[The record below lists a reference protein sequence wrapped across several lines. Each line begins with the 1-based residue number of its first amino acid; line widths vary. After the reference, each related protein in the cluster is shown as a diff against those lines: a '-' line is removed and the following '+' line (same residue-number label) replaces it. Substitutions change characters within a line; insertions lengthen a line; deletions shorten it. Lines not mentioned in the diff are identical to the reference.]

1 MTVSVLDKQMKQEVV
16 EHEEGKSSAAIAA
29 EVVPPAAEAVS
40 EAATEAL
47 VQSELLFIERELNQ
61 TSLTAKEETTD
72 EMTEERSVRIADYMR
87 GAPTVEEERTCRET
101 ISVFKQHPDCE
112 CVVVIR
118 SGDQIPVGL
127 MMRNRFFLKLGHRF
141 SADLYY
147 EKPVTKLMDTSPLM
161 VHRADAPQQIIDS
174 ALSRDEGILYDCVIV
189 TQQDG
194 LLVGVLTVSD
204 MLKMSRELQQ
214 EAVHAQ
220 RRIIESAEQRVR
232 QIEQAASAVR
242 GSTEQGESL
251 SVEMV
256 DLTLSGKNELDKVSN
271 AFVSIANSSQRQEQ
285 RMNELQAEAGSIS
298 RVSKVIRE
306 LADQSNL
313 LAINAS
319 IEAARAGD
327 HGRGFAVVAG
337 EVMKLAGQTKQL
349 AGEITML
356 TKSIVDAIGETAALT
371 RSGRTETTAS
381 EAYVLAAVEAFNRL
395 FQAAAD
401 NRGSAKQVG
410 ELSEQA
416 HRQSIHVADEME
428 KLRQSYF

>member
-1 MTVSVLDKQMKQEVV
+1 MTDLQ
-16 EHEEGKSSAAIAA
+16 
-29 EVVPPAAEAVS
+29 P
-40 EAATEAL
+40 
-47 VQSELLFIERELNQ
+47 
-61 TSLTAKEETTD
+61 
-72 EMTEERSVRIADYMR
+72 VRIADYMR
-87 GAPTVEEERTCRET
+87 GAATVEEERSCRET
-101 ISVFKQHPDCE
+101 IGVFKQNPDCE
-112 CVVVIR
+112 CVVVVR
-118 SGDQIPVGL
+118 GNERIPVGL

-147 EKPVTKLMDTSPLM
+147 EKPVTRLMDARPLT
-161 VHRADAPQQIIDS
+161 VHIADAPQQIIDS
-174 ALSRDEGILYDCVIV
+174 ALSRDESILYDCVVV

-194 LLVGVLTVSD
+194 SLAGVLTVSD
-204 MLKMSRELQQ
+204 MLKMSRALQQ
-214 EAVHAQ
+214 EAERAQ
-220 RRIIESAEQRVR
+220 RRIIQSAEQRVR

-242 GSTEQGESL
+242 ASTGQGESL

-256 DLTLSGKNELDKVSN
+256 DLTLSGKNELDKVSS
-271 AFVSIANSSQRQEQ
+271 AFLSIAASSQHQEQ

-319 IEAARAGD
+319 IEAARAGE

-356 TKSIVDAIGETAALT
+356 TKSIVDAIGETAALAS
-371 RSGRTETTAS
+371 SGRSETTAS

-401 NRGSAKQVG
+401 NRGSAKKVG

-416 HRQSIHVADEME
+416 HKQSIHVADEME

>member
-1 MTVSVLDKQMKQEVV
+1 MTVSVLDKLELKV
-16 EHEEGKSSAAIAA
+16 HEEGKVVAAVATQPETETEA
-29 EVVPPAAEAVS
+29 EVEPES
-40 EAATEAL
+40 EARL
-47 VQSELLFIERELNQ
+47 QSD
-61 TSLTAKEETTD
+61 AHEETQA
-72 EMTEERSVRIADYMR
+72 ELTELQPVRIADYLR

-101 ISVFKQHPDCE
+101 IGVFKQNPDCE
-112 CVVVIR
+112 CVVVVHGNDR
-118 SGDQIPVGL
+118 IPVGL
-127 MMRNRFFLKLGHRF
+127 MMRNRFFLKLGQRF

-147 EKPVTKLMDTSPLM
+147 EKPVTKLMDARPLT
-161 VHRADAPQQIIDS
+161 VHSADAPQQIIDS
-174 ALSRDEGILYDCVIV
+174 ALSRDESILYDCVVV
-189 TQQDG
+189 TQEDG
-194 LLVGVLTVSD
+194 SLAGVLTVSD
-204 MLKMSRELQQ
+204 MLKMSRALQQ
-214 EAVHAQ
+214 ESERAQ
-220 RRIIESAEQRVR
+220 RRIIQSAEQRVR
-232 QIEQAASAVR
+232 QIEQAASAVHA
-242 GSTEQGESL
+242 STGKGESL
-251 SVEMV
+251 SIEMV

-271 AFVSIANSSQRQEQ
+271 AFLSIAASSQHQEQ
-285 RMNELQAEAGSIS
+285 RMNDLQAEAGSIS

-319 IEAARAGD
+319 IEAARAGE

-356 TKSIVDAIGETAALT
+356 TKSIVDAIGETTALA
-371 RSGRTETTAS
+371 RSGRSETMTS

-416 HRQSIHVADEME
+416 HKQSIHVADEME

>member
-112 CVVVIR
+112 C
-118 SGDQIPVGL
+118 
-127 MMRNRFFLKLGHRF
+127 
-141 SADLYY
+141 
-147 EKPVTKLMDTSPLM
+147 
-161 VHRADAPQQIIDS
+161 
-174 ALSRDEGILYDCVIV
+174 ILYDCVIV

-337 EVMKLAGQTKQL
+337 EVLVVLNSLGKTHTRQIK
-349 AGEITML
+349 
-356 TKSIVDAIGETAALT
+356 
-371 RSGRTETTAS
+371 RSGR
-381 EAYVLAAVEAFNRL
+381 VV
-395 FQAAAD
+395 
-401 NRGSAKQVG
+401 
-410 ELSEQA
+410 
-416 HRQSIHVADEME
+416 
-428 KLRQSYF
+428 